1 MRKILFF
8 IFAIHSL
15 FAEFYAGVE
24 GGYMRN
30 FGVFDIYQN
39 NLTPLDLKKQEFRE
53 NGIVGNVVLGTE
65 HFFFNNYLGIRWGL
79 FGGYGKTWGKNET
92 YGDISTSTLSVGI
105 NTDAIIN
112 FIAKENLTAGFII
125 GVEYSYNTFESSKK
139 IDYGASF
146 STSFPIY
153 APNSLQII
161 YVSNNTNDCYVNNQ
175 ANYWIPALRAGA
187 SVLLNKHHRIEFFV
201 KIPLKIFSNSN
212 SYAFEYD
219 NAFWKP
225 SYQKIDTKV
234 SYTHSSLQALISYKF
249 VY

>member
-1 MRKILFF
+1 MKRIWILLM
-8 IFAIHSL
+8 ITSYSL
-15 FAEFYAGVE
+15 FAGFYAGIE

-65 HFFFNNYLGIRWGL
+65 HFFLNNYLGIRWGL

-92 YGDISTSTLSVGI
+92 YGDISTSTVSVGI

-112 FIAKENLTAGFII
+112 FVAKENLTAGFII
-125 GVEYSYNTFESSKK
+125 GVEYSYNTFKPSKK
-139 IDYGASF
+139 VDYGASF
-146 STSFPIY
+146 ATSFPVY
-153 APNSLQII
+153 APNLQII
-161 YVSNNTNDCYVNNQ
+161 YVNNSINDCYVNNQ
-175 ANYWIPALRAGA
+175 AYYWLPSLRAGA

-201 KIPLKIFSNSN
+201 KIPLKTFSNSN
-212 SYAFEYD
+212 SYEFEYD

-225 SYQKIDTKV
+225 PYQKIDTKV